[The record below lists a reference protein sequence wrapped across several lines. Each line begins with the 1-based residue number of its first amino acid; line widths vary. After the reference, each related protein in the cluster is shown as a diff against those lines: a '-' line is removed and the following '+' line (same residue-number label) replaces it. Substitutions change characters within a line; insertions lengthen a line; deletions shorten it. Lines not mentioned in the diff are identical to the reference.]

1 MRKDTVLAHSGRS
14 SERPGPVNVPVYRA
28 STVVFESVEATERA
42 TQSRFEGLYYGR
54 YGTPTT
60 FALEETVAQLEG
72 GYRAI
77 AVSSGL
83 AAITA
88 TIQAFAKSGDH
99 ILVPDSVYGPVRH
112 LCDSVLDG
120 LGITTAYYDP
130 LAGARI
136 EAQLRPNTRLL
147 YLESPGSLTFE
158 VQDVPAMLAVAR
170 KRAIPTAID
179 NTWATPYYY
188 SAVAAGVDV
197 SLHSGTKYIG
207 GHSDLLLGMI
217 VTNEAVYEKVRAT
230 VVALGFSCSAD
241 EAYLALRGLRT
252 LGVRLERHY
261 ASGLAV
267 AKWLERRPEVARIL
281 HPAFASCPGHEL
293 WKRDFSGASGLFSFV
308 LRPGFTRD
316 SIRAMID
323 GLEFFSI
330 GYSWGGFESLAL
342 LAHPEK
348 VRTATPW
355 TEPGAVI
362 RLHIGLEDPHD
373 LIADLERGFS
383 RLVTGPSRTR

>member
-14 SERPGPVNVPVYRA
+14 NERPGPINVPVYRA
-28 STVVFESVEATERA
+28 STVVFESVEATEHA

-54 YGTPTT
+54 FGTPTT
-60 FALEETVAQLEG
+60 FALEETVATLEG

-112 LCDSVLDG
+112 LCDTVLDG
-120 LGITTAYYDP
+120 LGIATTYYDP
-130 LAGARI
+130 MLGAQI
-136 EAQLRPNTRLL
+136 DALVRPNTRLL

-158 VQDVPAMLAVAR
+158 VQDVPAILAVAR
-170 KRAIPTAID
+170 AHEIPTAID

-188 SAVAAGVDV
+188 SALAAGVDV

-217 VTNEAVYEKVRAT
+217 VTNEAVYQKVRST
-230 VVALGFSCSAD
+230 VVALGFSASAD

-252 LGVRLERHY
+252 LGVRLERHH

-267 AKWLERRPEVARIL
+267 ARWLEKRPEVARVL
-281 HPAFASCPGHEL
+281 HPALASCPGHDV

-308 LRPGFTRD
+308 LEPGFTLD

-323 GLEFFSI
+323 GLDLFSI
-330 GYSWGGFESLAL
+330 GYSWGGYESLAL
-342 LAHPEK
+342 LAHVDR

-355 TEPGAVI
+355 TERGAVI
-362 RLHIGLEDPHD
+362 RLHVGLEDPQD
-373 LIADLERGFS
+373 LIADLESGFG
-383 RLVTGPSRTR
+383 RLTRA

>member
-14 SERPGPVNVPVYRA
+14 NERPGPINVPVYRT

-120 LGITTAYYDP
+120 LGITTTYYDP
-130 LAGARI
+130 LAGKQI
-136 EAQLRPNTRLL
+136 EARLRPNTRLV

-158 VQDVPAMLAVAR
+158 VQDVPAILAVAR
-170 KRAIPTAID
+170 KHAIPTAID

-188 SAVAAGVDV
+188 SALAAGVDV

-230 VVALGFSCSAD
+230 VVALGFSCAAD
-241 EAYLALRGLRT
+241 DAYLALRGLRT
-252 LGVRLERHY
+252 LAVRLERHN
-261 ASGLAV
+261 ASGLMV
-267 AKWLERRPEVARIL
+267 ARRLAERPEVARVL
-281 HPAFASCPGHEL
+281 HPALPSNPGHEF

-308 LRPGFTRD
+308 LKPEFTRD

-323 GLEFFSI
+323 GLELFSI
-330 GYSWGGFESLAL
+330 GYSWGGYESLAL
-342 LAHPEK
+342 LAHVEK
-348 VRTATPW
+348 VRTATKW

-362 RLHIGLEDPHD
+362 RLHVGLEDARD
-373 LIADLERGFS
+373 LIADLEAGLARLS
-383 RLVTGPSRTR
+383 RS